1 MSIGLR
7 SVEFSAAQFD
17 QIRQILYR
25 TCGIDLK
32 AGKENLVEARL
43 TKRLRHLG
51 LDDFDAYIRRVEEDG
66 TGGELA
72 FMVDALTTNKTSF
85 FREDQHFDFLRQ
97 QVLPELGR
105 RSRKVRIWC
114 AGCSS
119 GEEPFTLAILLREA
133 WPDVDRM
140 DVRILATDIS
150 DTVLGEARQ
159 SVYSQ
164 EKLEEVPP
172 PLRHKYFARA
182 ASGGP
187 DSFQVVPEVRKL
199 VHFAALNLIGPWPMS
214 GPFDVIFCRNVMIYF
229 DRQTQ
234 GTLVNHFFDL
244 LAPGG
249 HFFISH
255 SESLTGIPSE
265 FNYVQPAVY
274 VR

>member
-150 DTVLGEARQ
+150 DTVLSAARQ
-159 SVYSQ
+159 SIYSR

-172 PLRHKYFARA
+172 ALRYKYFARA
-182 ASGGP
+182 ASRGS
-187 DSFQVVPEVRKL
+187 DAFQVVPEVKKL
-199 VHFAALNLIGPWPMS
+199 VHFAALNLIKNEELH
-214 GPFDVIFCRNVMIYF
+214 V
-229 DRQTQ
+229 
-234 GTLVNHFFDL
+234 L
-244 LAPGG
+244 
-249 HFFISH
+249 
-255 SESLTGIPSE
+255 
-265 FNYVQPAVY
+265 
-274 VR
+274 